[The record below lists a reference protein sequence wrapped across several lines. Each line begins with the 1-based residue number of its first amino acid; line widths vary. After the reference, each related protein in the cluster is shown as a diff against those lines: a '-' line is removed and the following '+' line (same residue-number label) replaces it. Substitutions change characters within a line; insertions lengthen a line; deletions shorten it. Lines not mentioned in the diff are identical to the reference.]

1 MFEKKLIIVGDDLAK
16 DLSKSLKANYL
27 PVEHRTFPDGEIKP
41 RILKLSKAKVGVLL
55 LDMYQDED
63 INAYIIRFLILANR
77 LKQECNKLIGIIPYL
92 PYARQDKEFK
102 PGDSISA
109 KIIGGFISQYCDYF
123 LTINPHEHR
132 LILSEMVTCLSK
144 SLSIFPECA
153 KEFSDVKDP
162 LVIGP
167 DSEAAAFVKSF
178 VQNIEMETVVCEKKR
193 DITHGTVQVS
203 VPKEVSLKDRNLII
217 VDDVVST
224 GGTLLKLV
232 LQLKEHQP
240 KSISYVFAHGLL
252 VGDTEDMLKK
262 TNPLKIV
269 ASNSIRNEFGVVDCI
284 PILKQEIENYLK
296 LIK

>member
-1 MFEKKLIIVGDDLAK
+1 MFEKKLIVVGDDLAK
-16 DLSKSLKANYL
+16 DLAKSLKANYL

-77 LKQECNKLIGIIPYL
+77 LKQECSKVIGVIPYL

-109 KIIGGFISQYCDYF
+109 SIIGNLISQNCDYF

-132 LILSEMVTCLSK
+132 MLLSEMVSCLSK
-144 SLSIFPECA
+144 SLSIFPYFA
-153 KEFSDVKDP
+153 KEFKDVQDP
-162 LVIGP
+162 IVIGP
-167 DSEAAAFVKSF
+167 DSEAVAFVKSF
-178 VQNIEMETVVCEKKR
+178 VQDSGMETMICLKER
-193 DITHGTVQVS
+193 DITHGTVQVAI
-203 VPKEVSLKDRNLII
+203 PKDVVLKDRNLIV

-232 LQLKEHQP
+232 WQLKEHQP
-240 KSISYVFAHGLL
+240 KSISYAFAHGLL
-252 VGDTEDMLKK
+252 VGETEESLKK
-262 TNPLKIV
+262 TKPLKIIS
-269 ASNSIRNEFGVVDCI
+269 SNTIRNEFADVDCI
-284 PILKQEIENYLK
+284 PLLKEEIENYLK